1 MDGSLLGMKDACL
14 SLPTIIGKD
23 GPEQV
28 LLPKM
33 SESEQKALLESYRVL
48 RGAIEE
54 VGL

>member
-1 MDGSLLGMKDACL
+1 MDGSHLGMINVTL
-14 SLPTIIGKD
+14 SLPTVIGKD

-28 LLPKM
+28 LLPRM
-33 SESEQKALLESYRVL
+33 SESEQEALLNSYRVL